1 MHWLI
6 AMKLIQIK
14 LRFKGKSAPKSTVDG
29 VWISGLLLTL
39 AQEEGDKC
47 LRSVVIRGDWERL
60 AWAGLINKRRR
71 RRRELLKCRKTRRK
85 E

>member
-47 LRSVVIRGDWERL
+47 LRSVVIRGGLEEACLGRLDKQTEEEERAL
-60 AWAGLINKRRR
+60 
-71 RRRELLKCRKTRRK
+71 EV
-85 E
+85 

>member
-14 LRFKGKSAPKSTVDG
+14 LRFKGNSAPKSTVDW

-39 AQEEGDKC
+39 AQEEEEGDKC
-47 LRSVVIRGDWERL
+47 LRSVVIRGGLGEACLGRLDKQTEEEERAL
-60 AWAGLINKRRR
+60 
-71 RRRELLKCRKTRRK
+71 EV
-85 E
+85 